1 MSLIAVYLDN
11 IYTAKINVTAVDTTS
26 SNYWERLS
34 SQFVFIDFS
43 YRDTK

>member
-11 IYTAKINVTAVDTTS
+11 IYTAKVNVTAVDITS

-34 SQFVFIDFS
+34 SQFVFIDFTH
-43 YRDTK
+43 RDTK

>member
-11 IYTAKINVTAVDTTS
+11 IYTAKINVTAVDITS

-34 SQFVFIDFS
+34 SQFVFIDFAH
-43 YRDTK
+43 RDTK